1 MNEQAVLGLLSE
13 GLYYFKQ
20 MTDEIKTEL
29 TKPSVLYKPRIY
41 PDGNMWC
48 CILGNMPKC
57 VVGFGKTPYEAVC
70 EFDKNFYNEVLPI
83 KDNK

>member
-1 MNEQAVLGLLSE
+1 MYEQVIIGAVSE
-13 GLYYFKQ
+13 GLCYFKQ
-20 MTDEIKTEL
+20 MTEEIKQEL
-29 TKPSVLYKPRIY
+29 TKPSVLHKPKIY

-48 CILGNMPKC
+48 CILGDMPQC
-57 VVGFGKTPYEAVC
+57 IVGFGKTPYEAVC